1 MKTVTWT
8 KEQLKS
14 DERASVVA
22 IEAEMLRAARH
33 YFDNFGFT
41 EVVVPHLT
49 RATGACENINTMFDV
64 DYFGTRGYLAQTG
77 QLYLEALIP
86 HMENVYCIGPS
97 FRQEPDVDERHLT
110 EFTLIEIE
118 LPCAFDELLQ
128 HIERVIHAMVH

>member
-86 HMENVYCIGPS
+86 HMEI
-97 FRQEPDVDERHLT
+97 ER
-110 EFTLIEIE
+110 
-118 LPCAFDELLQ
+118 PCAFGELLQ
-128 HIERVIHAMVH
+128 HIERVIHAIVPRVAQRRKREWRTLGVDIGRLRAIR